1 MQASDNN
8 GASDYSIGNLFAD
21 VPLHADN
28 EALDKLLA
36 GGRFRLER
44 IVSTGQAT
52 APGEWYDQ
60 EDDEWVV
67 LLKIGRASCR
77 ERV

>member
-28 EALDKLLA
+28 EALDK
-36 GGRFRLER
+36 RF
-44 IVSTGQAT
+44 IK
-52 APGEWYDQ
+52 
-60 EDDEWVV
+60 V
-67 LLKIGRASCR
+67 L
-77 ERV
+77 